1 MLGARKGR
9 QAPLAGRYRLGGQH
23 RRSSLFQH
31 RLLASLKHLVGANFL
46 HLGSCL
52 RRATPVSLLPWIHTR
67 YFVQNT
73 QDALKQWPLSSTSL
87 FFLRHCGA
95 HIRNGDSLQFAVINF
110 SSRRY
115 HRSQTPNV
123 LRRRW
128 TVARGYKPAAR
139 YHFHMLH

>member
-1 MLGARKGR
+1 MDSHEVLCTEYTRCFETV
-9 QAPLAGRYRLGGQH
+9 APELDI
-23 RRSSLFQH
+23 S
-31 RLLASLKHLVGANFL
+31 V
-46 HLGSCL
+46 
-52 RRATPVSLLPWIHTR
+52 
-67 YFVQNT
+67 
-73 QDALKQWPLSSTSL
+73 LSSP
-87 FFLRHCGA
+87 LRSPYQKW
-95 HIRNGDSLQFAVINF
+95 RQSPFAVINF